1 MKTVLIVATAIVNL
15 ALLSYSIAILTEQI
29 RHRLSGRVMGFV
41 SAGLA
46 FDLTSTI
53 LMIIGSENPPYT
65 LHGILGYS
73 SLSGMLVD
81 AFLLWRLRIRLG
93 KGSTVPAALHLYT
106 RVAYIWWI
114 LAYLTGVVIVIL
126 K

>member
-1 MKTVLIVATAIVNL
+1 MKTVLIFATVIVNF
-15 ALLSYSIAILTEQI
+15 ALIFYSIAIITEQF
-29 RHRLSGRVMGFV
+29 RHSLSGRILGFV

-46 FDLTSTI
+46 FDLTSTV
-53 LMIIGSENPPYT
+53 LMIIGSENPPFT

-73 SLSGMLVD
+73 SLTGMLVD
-81 AFLLWRLRIRLG
+81 AFLLWRLRIRRG
-93 KGSTVPAALHLYT
+93 RGSAVPAALHLYT

-114 LAYLTGVVIVIL
+114 MAYLTGVLIVIL